1 MPIRK
6 DKLQFY
12 HKARITIWFGT
23 SLKIIALQMAEKCNG
38 PELWCLETYEKNAT
52 SGESLVRK

>member
-12 HKARITIWFGT
+12 HKARITISFGT
-23 SLKIIALQMAEKCNG
+23 SLKIIALQMAEKVQAMAQNYG
-38 PELWCLETYEKNAT
+38 ALKPKKKML
-52 SGESLVRK
+52 LVVKV

>member
-12 HKARITIWFGT
+12 HKARITISFGT
-23 SLKIIALQMAEKCNG
+23 SLKIIALQMAEKVQAMAQNYG
-38 PELWCLETYEKNAT
+38 ALKPMKKML
-52 SGESLVRK
+52 LVVKV